1 MASAPHPDA
10 TLAGVVTAEQ
20 VTALSAA
27 ARESEELRR
36 FRLAAQR
43 TLAGL
48 TLPHRARHL
57 WRYTDPARFLPTA
70 DVTASTPTAVNAA
83 WRVDEEL
90 AGVALVAAGV
100 IQRLEISREA
110 RRQGVTI
117 TDLHGAPADVVARL
131 GEAVPAAHG
140 FVEALNAAAW
150 RGGVLVAVPAGVR
163 LAHPIRLR
171 FLAPERGVALPRLLV
186 LVGRDA
192 SCEIIEGHGGG
203 GDGAQVLGVTE
214 VLVERGAE
222 VRFDVVQR
230 WEAGVVGHLTAYA
243 QLAASSRFTMAT
255 AAFGG
260 TLAKTDVGATLAGE
274 GAISEIY
281 GVAMGGEAQ
290 QFDQHTEHR
299 HEASRTHSDLH
310 TRVVLTDAA
319 RCAYTGLIRIASQAA
334 GCEAYQENRNLLL
347 SDDARAESIPELEI
361 SNPDVRCT
369 HGATVAPVDA
379 EQLFYLGSRGLPRSQ
394 AQRLIVYGFLDQTL
408 ARLPHATRERLE
420 AMVAARLHAN

>member
-1 MASAPHPDA
+1 M
-10 TLAGVVTAEQ
+10 
-20 VTALSAA
+20 
-27 ARESEELRR
+27 
-36 FRLAAQR
+36 
-43 TLAGL
+43 
-48 TLPHRARHL
+48 
-57 WRYTDPARFLPTA
+57 
-70 DVTASTPTAVNAA
+70 
-83 WRVDEEL
+83 
-90 AGVALVAAGV
+90 
-100 IQRLEISREA
+100 
-110 RRQGVTI
+110 
-117 TDLHGAPADVVARL
+117 
-131 GEAVPAAHG
+131 
-140 FVEALNAAAW
+140 
-150 RGGVLVAVPAGVR
+150 
-163 LAHPIRLR
+163 
-171 FLAPERGVALPRLLV
+171 
-186 LVGRDA
+186 
-192 SCEIIEGHGGG
+192 
-203 GDGAQVLGVTE
+203 
-214 VLVERGAE
+214 
-222 VRFDVVQR
+222 RFDVVQR

-243 QLAASSRFTMAT
+243 QLAASSRFTLAT